1 MKKAILI
8 FGIILLVL
16 VAGFFVFNNYIYNQ
30 KQAKVPD
37 EGPFIMTGE
46 ISCLPKKGNGP
57 QTMECA
63 FGLLGDDGF
72 YYALRN
78 FADDQPI
85 SEAIDGAKNLK
96 ISGNFSN
103 ERLKGPDGNSYDI
116 AGVIDVQS
124 VEKIE

>member
-1 MKKAILI
+1 MKKIIIIAAAII
-8 FGIILLVL
+8 AVL
-16 VAGFFVFNNYIYNQ
+16 FVGFFAFNNYIYNQ
-30 KQAKVPD
+30 KQAKVPI
-37 EGPFIMTGE
+37 EGPFTRTGE

-72 YYALRN
+72 YYGIRN
-78 FADDQPI
+78 FTDDQPI
-85 SEAIDGAKNLK
+85 SEAIDGAKKVK
-96 ISGNFSN
+96 ISGNFTK
-103 ERLKGPDGNSYDI
+103 EQLKGPDGNSYDI